1 MKTKLLS
8 LALFLLVSFSMQ
20 AQPPSFSG
28 VYAGSISS
36 SSVTISCNVNGNN
49 SLTTGYFAIS
59 TSLSDLLNGNPSTL
73 AFSSIPASLG
83 TLQSRNKTFTV
94 LLASTTYYY

>member
-49 SLTTGYFAIS
+49 SLTTGYFAIFKQGDKDMVGRVS
-59 TSLSDLLNGNPSTL
+59 QVMLL
-73 AFSSIPASLG
+73 
-83 TLQSRNKTFTV
+83 LQRIATQS
-94 LLASTTYYY
+94 

>member
-36 SSVTISCNVNGNN
+36 SSVTISCNVNGNY
-49 SLTTGYFAIS
+49 SLTGENINDYVIDYTKLKNMFQPTKFI
-59 TSLSDLLNGNPSTL
+59 
-73 AFSSIPASLG
+73 
-83 TLQSRNKTFTV
+83 
-94 LLASTTYYY
+94 